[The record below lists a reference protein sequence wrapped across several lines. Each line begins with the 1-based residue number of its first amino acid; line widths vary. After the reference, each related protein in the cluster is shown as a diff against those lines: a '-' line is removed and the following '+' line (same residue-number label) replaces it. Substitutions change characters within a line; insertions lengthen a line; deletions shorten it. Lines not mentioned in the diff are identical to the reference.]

1 MLPKSIAEIDLG
13 IIIPVSNMAGNL
25 EKLKNT
31 LSQGI
36 KYGIRFIVVHD
47 FQDSQTGEE
56 LKSLINEIGSENIL
70 LIEGEFGSPGAAR
83 NKGLEVNS
91 HQWVAFWDCDDL
103 PIVNN
108 FLEMVNKAA
117 AEKSVVAIGSF
128 INISDLDSSTLNKQV
143 LDTYKPQALRQIA
156 SKPGIWRF
164 AFRKEFLQGRKF
176 PNLRMAED
184 QVFLGSLE
192 LGVAKTYIEKDFVY
206 SYFSGASHHLT
217 SKKYVMD
224 DLLIAALLTKMQLR
238 DKNGLDYGFS
248 LELLTRQLISA
259 ILHGDYK
266 VKTRAFSEFL
276 INYLGRNFS
285 QFKGISSILFRWI
298 LAR

>member
-13 IIIPVSNMAGNL
+13 IIIPVSNMAGKL

-36 KYGIRFIVVHD
+36 THGIRFTVVHD
-47 FQDSQTGEE
+47 FQDFQTGQE
-56 LKSLINEIGSENIL
+56 LKSLINEFAPENIL
-70 LIEGEFGSPGAAR
+70 FIEGEFGSPGAAR

-91 HQWVAFWDCDDL
+91 HQWVAFWDSDDL
-103 PIVNN
+103 PHVNN
-108 FLEMVNKAA
+108 FLAMVSKAE
-117 AEKSVVAIGSF
+117 AEESVVAIGSF
-128 INISDLDSSTLNKQV
+128 INVSDFDSSTLSTQV
-143 LDTYKPQALRQIA
+143 LDTYKPRALRQIA
-156 SKPGIWRF
+156 SRPGIWRF
-164 AFRKEFLQGRKF
+164 AFRNELLKGRKF

-238 DKNGLDYGFS
+238 DKNGLDYGFL

-276 INYLGRNFS
+276 KSYLGSNFL
-285 QFKGISSILFRWI
+285 QFKSISVILFRWVF
-298 LAR
+298 A